1 MTNNKLIQITF
12 RTTIEEKEI
21 ISKNAKKRGLSINEF
36 IKNKVMSEDIKETS
50 EEISHD
56 ITAKEELEQL
66 RKDIL
71 EHYIA
76 KSAYEDSQ
84 KQLEQKDI
92 QIDQLH
98 KIIYNKDTRLLEYDS
113 KKSWWQF
120 WK

>member
-36 IKNKVMSEDIKETS
+36 IKNKVMSEDIEETS
-50 EEISHD
+50 GGISRD
-56 ITAKEELEQL
+56 ITAKEELEQ
-66 RKDIL
+66 
-71 EHYIA
+71 
-76 KSAYEDSQ
+76 
-84 KQLEQKDI
+84 KDI
-92 QIDQLH
+92 QIYQLH

>member
-76 KSAYEDSQ
+76 KSAYEDCQ

-98 KIIYNKDTRLLEYDS
+98 KIFGI
-113 KKSWWQF
+113 
-120 WK
+120 

>member
-12 RTTIEEKEI
+12 RTTSEEKEI
-21 ISKNAKKRGLSINEF
+21 IYKKAKEKGLSVNEF
-36 IKNKVMSEDIKETS
+36 IKNKVMSEDVKTTS
-50 EEISHD
+50 EDSSSD
-56 ITAKEELEQL
+56 VTTKEELEQL

-76 KSAYEDSQ
+76 KSAYEDTQ

>member
-1 MTNNKLIQITF
+1 MWYH
-12 RTTIEEKEI
+12 R
-21 ISKNAKKRGLSINEF
+21 
-36 IKNKVMSEDIKETS
+36 
-50 EEISHD
+50 D

-76 KSAYEDSQ
+76 KSAYEDCQ

-98 KIIYNKDTRLLEYDS
+98 KIFGIWFKKILVAIWEVRRSNDK
-113 KKSWWQF
+113 KKSRKINYWN
-120 WK
+120 